1 MKTQP
6 PAESLS
12 KLSITTYFL
21 TFKLSFSKEK
31 AIFFSLFFKDNFRY
45 LSSYFWLCW
54 VFRAGRAFLQLWR
67 GGTTPVVMRRL
78 LIEVASFVSEHGP
91 IGHMGYSICGSCL

>member
-31 AIFFSLFFKDNFRY
+31 AIFSLYFLKIILFIYLFIFDYAGSSLPDVLFF
-45 LSSYFWLCW
+45 SYGEGAL
-54 VFRAGRAFLQLWR
+54 LQL
-67 GGTTPVVMRRL
+67 
-78 LIEVASFVSEHGP
+78 
-91 IGHMGYSICGSCL
+91 